1 MKSGR
6 LLKFHRPG
14 GDVHVY
20 LYHEGGEVRAALY
33 VMGAGGDEGSPVHT
47 VAGPSEERV
56 EADARAWV
64 EARFPKGPS
73 GRRP

>member
-14 GDVHVY
+14 GEVHVY
-20 LYHEGGEVRAALY
+20 LYREGGEVRAALY
-33 VMGAGGDEGSPVHT
+33 VMGAGADEGPPVHA

-64 EARFPKGPS
+64 EARFPKESSRG
-73 GRRP
+73 GK

>member
-20 LYHEGGEVRAALY
+20 LYREAGEVRAALY
-33 VMGAGGDEGSPVHT
+33 LMGGDEGPPIHT
-47 VAGPSEERV
+47 VAGPTEEQV
-56 EADARAWV
+56 EADARAWL
-64 EARFPKGPS
+64 EARFPKG
-73 GRRP
+73 